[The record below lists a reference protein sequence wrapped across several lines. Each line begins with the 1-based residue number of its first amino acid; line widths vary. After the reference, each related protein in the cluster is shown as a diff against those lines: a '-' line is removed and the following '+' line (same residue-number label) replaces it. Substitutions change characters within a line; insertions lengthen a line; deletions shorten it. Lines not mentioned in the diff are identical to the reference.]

1 MICATC
7 LAIAYGS
14 EESKDRL
21 IAQQAAQ
28 IYRLTGGNR
37 DTYEKLVLEVYTR
50 WHDEPLTFDRPE
62 DKIESDPAAGETVL
76 SLLGH
81 EDIYR
86 KPPRVAAPKLV
97 SRLAEAGWV
106 LVRQKESA

>member
-1 MICATC
+1 MICVTC

-28 IYRLTGGNR
+28 IDRVTGGNP
-37 DTYEKLVLEVYTR
+37 DTTAKLREYVLRSPPTA
-50 WHDEPLTFDRPE
+50 PTFDAPAPHTL
-62 DKIESDPAAGETVL
+62 DLAAGEAVL

-86 KPPRVAAPKLV
+86 KPPRVAAPKLIAL
-97 SRLAEAGWV
+97 LADAGWV
-106 LVRQKESA
+106 LVRK

>member
-21 IAQQAAQ
+21 IARQAAQ
-28 IYRLTGGNR
+28 IDRLTGGNL
-37 DTYEKLVLEVYTR
+37 DTTAKLRAHVLGEGHLAPIQFGRSCTDV
-50 WHDEPLTFDRPE
+50 
-62 DKIESDPAAGETVL
+62 DPAAEEALLT
-76 SLLGH
+76 LLGH
-81 EDIYR
+81 DDIYR

-97 SRLAEAGWV
+97 SRLADAGWV